1 MTVGLVIVSHSAQ
14 LAAGVVELAEQMTQ
28 GKIPMATAGGAANNV
43 LGTSADKILAAIQA
57 VDSPDG
63 VLVLLDLGSAILSAE
78 MALELLNDDQHAH
91 TLLSYAPLVEGA
103 IAAAIES
110 SLGHTLS
117 EVKRTAEKTAQE
129 AQLQLLKPLSNIA
142 EQAEQ
147 TASPHT
153 PDTATQTASAQLT
166 LNNPTGLH
174 ARPASLF
181 VQTAARFQA
190 QIQVIARGRQADATS
205 IMALLSLGARQGDI
219 ITLQARG
226 ADASSAIEAFSQLVD
241 ANFYETALEPQ
252 ESTTSPIV
260 QQQVTVSRAQTIPKS
275 HEPWHGITTSPGV
288 AIGPALLYTSSSPTL
303 GNVEQ
308 HPVTAEQVPSEQA
321 QLRNA
326 LSTAAQE
333 LTTLATQFRDSIGQA
348 EAAIFEAQALML
360 ADPSL
365 LDDALQTIEKQQID
379 AASALAFVGE
389 QQASKMAEIDNEL
402 IAARAVD
409 VRARQ

>member
-14 LAAGVVELAEQMTQ
+14 LAAGVAELAGQMTQ
-28 GKIPMATAGGAANNV
+28 GATPIAAAGGGADDI

-166 LNNPTGLH
+166 LNNPTSLH

-205 IMALLSLGARQGDI
+205 TMPWHSLG
-219 ITLQARG
+219 
-226 ADASSAIEAFSQLVD
+226 
-241 ANFYETALEPQ
+241 
-252 ESTTSPIV
+252 
-260 QQQVTVSRAQTIPKS
+260 
-275 HEPWHGITTSPGV
+275 
-288 AIGPALLYTSSSPTL
+288 
-303 GNVEQ
+303 
-308 HPVTAEQVPSEQA
+308 
-321 QLRNA
+321 
-326 LSTAAQE
+326 
-333 LTTLATQFRDSIGQA
+333 
-348 EAAIFEAQALML
+348 
-360 ADPSL
+360 
-365 LDDALQTIEKQQID
+365 
-379 AASALAFVGE
+379 
-389 QQASKMAEIDNEL
+389 
-402 IAARAVD
+402 
-409 VRARQ
+409 